1 MTKVLVVATSR
12 KTRGGITSVIKA
24 HEEGKQW
31 EYYHCRWIETHIDGS
46 VFQKILY
53 FVRGLLQYLWLL
65 PHTDLVHIHLAAVE
79 RKMSFILLAKLF
91 RKKIIVHL
99 HFPDPQ
105 TTLYNKSK
113 AWKYRWC
120 MKQADKIIA
129 LSYSWKT
136 LIENTLGIIGI
147 EVVYNPCP
155 KVNRQIG
162 DKKSK
167 YILYAGN
174 LSIRKGYSD
183 LLKAFAMVADVL
195 NGWNLVFAG
204 NGEIQQAKE
213 LALKLGI
220 SNRCSFL
227 GWVNGK
233 EKEKAFQQASAY
245 CLPSY
250 AEGFPM
256 GVLDAWAYGLPVL
269 TTPVGGLTEIL
280 KTGEN
285 ALVFTPGDLDGL
297 SNCLKAI
304 GDDNMRHQLSAASL
318 NLADTKF
325 NIENINNQLS
335 SIYKNL
341 LDK

>member
-31 EYYHCRWIETHIDGS
+31 KFYHCRWIETHFDGS
-46 VFQKILY
+46 AFQKIFY
-53 FVRGLLQYLWLL
+53 FIRGLLQYIWLL
-65 PHTDLVHIHLAAVE
+65 PHADLVHIHLAAVE
-79 RKMSFILLAKLF
+79 RKMPFILLAKLF

-105 TTLYNKSK
+105 TTLFRKSK
-113 AWKYRWC
+113 VWKYHWC
-120 MKQADKIIA
+120 MKHADKVIA
-129 LSYSWKT
+129 LSYSWKS
-136 LIENTLGIIGI
+136 LIESTLDVTGI

-162 DKKSK
+162 DKKNK
-167 YILYAGN
+167 YILYAGT

-183 LLKAFAMVADVL
+183 LLKAFTLVAYVL
-195 NGWNLVFAG
+195 DGWNLVFAG

-213 LALKLGI
+213 LASKLGI
-220 SNRCSFL
+220 SHRCSFL

-280 KTGEN
+280 KDKEN

-297 SNCLKAI
+297 SDCLKAMA
-304 GDDNMRHQLSAASL
+304 DDNIRHKLSAASL
-318 NLADTKF
+318 KLADTKF
-325 NIENINNQLS
+325 NIDNINNQLYH
-335 SIYKNL
+335 IYKKL

>member
-1 MTKVLVVATSR
+1 MTKILVVATSR

-31 EYYHCRWIETHIDGS
+31 KYYHCRWIETHIDGS
-46 VFQKILY
+46 VFQKIFY
-53 FVRGLLQYLWLL
+53 FVRGLLLYICLL
-65 PHTDLVHIHLAAVE
+65 PHADLVHIHLAAVE
-79 RKMSFILLAKLF
+79 RKMPFIFLAKLLK
-91 RKKIIVHL
+91 KKIIVHL

-105 TTLYNKSK
+105 TTLFSKSK

-120 MKQADKIIA
+120 MKQADKVIA

-136 LIENTLGIIGI
+136 LIENTLGVTGI

-155 KVNRQIG
+155 KVNRQTD
-162 DKKSK
+162 DKTNK

-183 LLKAFAMVADVL
+183 LIRAFAMVADILV
-195 NGWNLVFAG
+195 GWNLVFAG
-204 NGEIQQAKE
+204 NGETQQAKD
-213 LALKLGI
+213 LVQKLGI
-220 SNRCSFL
+220 GNRCSFL
-227 GWVNGK
+227 GWVNGI
-233 EKEKAFQQASAY
+233 EKEEAFQQASVY

-269 TTPVGGLTEIL
+269 TTPVGGLTEVL
-280 KTGEN
+280 EAGEN

-297 SNCLKAI
+297 SDCLKAI
-304 GDDNMRHQLSAASL
+304 ADDNMRHKLSAASL

-325 NIENINNQLS
+325 NIEYINNQLYR
-335 SIYKNL
+335 IYKNL
-341 LDK
+341 LEK